1 MGNFKVGD
9 TFDDIK
15 ESFLRK
21 ERVSLQNSNENG
33 ANYITD
39 ATVDDIIR
47 HVTHGTGVGAWT
59 RTGGLIGEA
68 KLIHGFS
75 PDLLIRM
82 FYFVEE
88 NRIGFRFEQDGVVAN
103 DYTLEYSFGQQDVK
117 FDTSDIG
124 KSRKVFWDKVGNL
137 YARAVLDEMDGTFE
151 RDTFGPIIG

>member
-1 MGNFKVGD
+1 MGAAFY
-9 TFDDIK
+9 F
-15 ESFLRK
+15 
-21 ERVSLQNSNENG
+21 
-33 ANYITD
+33 Y
-39 ATVDDIIR
+39 
-47 HVTHGTGVGAWT
+47 
-59 RTGGLIGEA
+59 
-68 KLIHGFS
+68 GFS

-117 FDTSDIG
+117 FDTSDMG

-137 YARAVLDEMDGTFE
+137 YARAVLDEMDETFE

>member
-15 ESFLRK
+15 ASFLRK

-33 ANYITD
+33 VNYIKD

-47 HVTHGTGVGAWT
+47 HITHGTGVGAWT

-75 PDLLIRM
+75 PDLLIIV

-88 NRIGFRFEQDGVVAN
+88 NRIGFLFEQDDIVSN
-103 DYTLEYSFGQQDVK
+103 DYAFEYSFGQQDVR
-117 FDTSDIG
+117 FDVSDME
-124 KSRKVFWDKVGNL
+124 KSRKVFWDKVSDL
-137 YARAVLDEMDGTFE
+137 YARAVLDEMDEAFE
-151 RDTFGPIIG
+151 RDTFGPIID